1 MANVTNGGL
10 MVTRISTG
18 VYRVVDDGRAH
29 IVYVAGPSDD
39 RWAFWNGQVFH
50 AAFVTAA
57 EPARRRTGA
66 DAPQSLAA
74 PMPATVLKV
83 LVAPGAAVRK
93 GETVV
98 ILEAMKME
106 LPVRAPADA
115 TVKAVHC
122 QDGQLVQA
130 DAILIELE

>member
-1 MANVTNGGL
+1 MTSADL
-10 MVTRISTG
+10 PVTRIADG
-18 VYRVVDDGRAH
+18 VYRVVYQGRAE
-29 IVYVAGPSDD
+29 IVYVAGRTGD
-39 RWAFWNGQVFH
+39 RWAFWSGEVFR
-50 AAFVTAA
+50 ATLLPASG
-57 EPARRRTGA
+57 PARSRAGA

-83 LVAPGAAVRK
+83 LVAPGATVRK

-122 QDGQLVQA
+122 RDGELVQA
-130 DAILIELE
+130 DAVLIELQ

>member
-1 MANVTNGGL
+1 MTSADL
-10 MVTRISTG
+10 PVTRIADG
-18 VYRVVDDGRAH
+18 VYRVVYQGRAE
-29 IVYVAGPSDD
+29 IVYVAGRTGDW
-39 RWAFWNGQVFH
+39 WAFWSGEVFRATLPPASG
-50 AAFVTAA
+50 AARSRA
-57 EPARRRTGA
+57 GA

-83 LVAPGAAVRK
+83 LVAPGATVRK

-122 QDGQLVQA
+122 RDGELVQA
-130 DAILIELE
+130 DAVLIELQ